1 MKKKFIIYKYTS
13 PSGGVYI
20 GQTCAAKLSYR
31 HGADGSRYL
40 QVDKTT
46 GEYLQPAIA
55 RAIIKYGF
63 DNFKKEVLFEGLSSE
78 EADEKEIELIKY
90 YKENGE
96 CYNVTSG
103 GKGIPGVNY
112 TKIKQYT
119 LSGNFVKGWDS
130 IEEAALSL
138 GNKQYGSNISAC
150 CVGKKHRAYGFIW
163 RYADDNSIVEPLSPY
178 RERVCQLTKEGK
190 CIAIYDS
197 VKKAGESVN
206 LHPTGIGN
214 VLHGWAKTCGGY
226 RWQFERD
233 YMKNNKN

>member
-31 HGADGSRYL
+31 QGVDGSRYL

-46 GEYLQPAIA
+46 GEYSQPAIA

-63 DNFKKEVLFEGLSSE
+63 DNFKKEILFEGLSSE

-119 LSGNFVKGWDS
+119 LSGHFVKGWDS

-178 RERVCQLTKEGK
+178 RERVCQLTKDGK
-190 CIAIYDS
+190 YVATYKTIKDAY
-197 VKKAGESVN
+197 N
-206 LHPTGIGN
+206 QTGIHESTISN
-214 VLHGWAKTCGGY
+214 VLCGRGKTAGGY
-226 RWQFERD
+226 LWKFERNC
-233 YMKNNKN
+233 KK

>member
-1 MKKKFIIYKYTS
+1 MKKKFMIYKYTS

-20 GQTCAAKLSYR
+20 GQTCAGKLSYR
-31 HGADGSRYL
+31 QGVDGSKYL

-63 DNFKKEVLFEGLSSE
+63 DNFKKDILFEGLSSE

-103 GKGIPGVNY
+103 GKGVPDVNY

-119 LSGNFVKGWDS
+119 LSGEFVKGWDS
-130 IEEAALSL
+130 IEEAAVSL

-150 CVGKKHRAYGFIW
+150 CAGKKHRAYGFIW

-178 RERVCQLTKEGK
+178 RENICQLTKDGK
-190 CIAIYDS
+190 YVATYNS
-197 VKKAGESVN
+197 VKYASKM
-206 LHPTGIGN
+206 TGIKERTISNALEGR
-214 VLHGWAKTCGGY
+214 WAKTAGGY
-226 RWQFERD
+226 IWRFERFI
-233 YMKNNKN
+233 KK

>member
-20 GQTCAAKLSYR
+20 GQTCASKLSYR
-31 HGADGSRYL
+31 HRVDGSGYL

-63 DNFKKEVLFEGLSSE
+63 DNFKKEILFEGLSSE
-78 EADEKEIELIKY
+78 EADEKEIELIAY
-90 YKENGE
+90 YRKNGE

-103 GKGIPGVNY
+103 GKGVPDVNY

-119 LSGNFVKGWDS
+119 LSGEFVRGWDS

-138 GNKQYGSNISAC
+138 GNKQYGSNISSC
-150 CVGKKHRAYGFIW
+150 CAGKKHRAYGYIW

-197 VKKAGESVN
+197 VKEAGKSVN

-214 VLHGWAKTCGGY
+214 VLHGWSKTCGGY

-233 YMKNNKN
+233 YIKNNKI

>member
-20 GQTCAAKLSYR
+20 GQTCAGKLSYR
-31 HGADGSRYL
+31 QGVDGSRYL

-63 DNFKKEVLFEGLSSE
+63 DNFKKEILFEGLSSE

-103 GKGIPGVNY
+103 GKGVPDVNY

-130 IEEAALSL
+130 IEEAAVSL

-150 CVGKKHRAYGFIW
+150 CAGKKHRAYGFIW
-163 RYADDNSIVEPLSPY
+163 RYTDDKSEIKPLKPY
-178 RERVCQLTKEGK
+178 REKICQFTKSGEYVATYNT
-190 CIAIYDS
+190 IAEASRKTNIH
-197 VKKAGESVN
+197 ESS
-206 LHPTGIGN
+206 IGN
-214 VLHGWAKTCGGY
+214 MLANKSHSAGGFI
-226 RWQFERD
+226 WKFERD
-233 YMKNNKN
+233 CKK